1 MRMRRIALF
10 TCTLFL
16 VLTACAAQAD
26 EVVITLGGDC
36 VLGTREE
43 WKDDAE
49 TFDTLIAEKGFDWC
63 FSKISEPF
71 LNDDISLVNL
81 ETVLQSHSEGHAR
94 GKEFTFRGDPS
105 YTGILKAAGIEQV
118 NIANNHYIDFGGSG
132 RESTRAA
139 LEAAGIGFSGYT
151 YRSVVEVNGYRIG
164 FAGCRETVYLDRKAP
179 VYNDLEAL
187 REAGCDAIIYSFH
200 WGKEYSPTHN
210 QTQRRMADYAIQ
222 HGADIVVG
230 THPHCVQGVEH
241 RRGSLILW
249 SLGNLVFGGTHE
261 MTTFDAV
268 VAQVSLCFDGGEYQG
283 SKLRLLPVLTSSARP
298 DNNFQPEWAEGA
310 DYERIMG
317 LIQDD
322 SEMQIEA
329 EMWFPA
335 G

>member
-1 MRMRRIALF
+1 MRRIALF

-26 EVVITLGGDC
+26 EVVVTLGGDC

-63 FSKISEPF
+63 FSKICEPF

-249 SLGNLVFGGTHE
+249 SLGNLVFGGNVDPDDRDAYLARV
-261 MTTFDAV
+261 TFTVYEDHCDAPELTVVPIRLTALDKGTDYRPV
-268 VAQVSLCFDGGEYQG
+268 VADEAD
-283 SKLRLLPVLTSSARP
+283 SARI
-298 DNNFQPEWAEGA
+298 FK
-310 DYERIMG
+310 RIMKLSSG
-317 LIQDD
+317 MGDFVNGELT
-322 SEMQIEA
+322 A
-329 EMWFPA
+329 Y
-335 G
+335 